1 MDYETERLD
10 KFDAAHA
17 TRYVMGSVK
26 MPEKPKPEP
35 IDDPS
40 VNEMADTEMAPS
52 QSDSDIGTGLV
63 AGVRGGIQGLVDAG
77 TEFLTAGGEDF
88 LKQSG
93 LGYADGSDIKLNIPA
108 PQLPEVKQPQS
119 AIGEITRDLT
129 QFITVFAAQPN
140 KFKGMGKG
148 AELAGNMFRGAVA
161 DASFDPTGDFELGI
175 VQGLVD
181 LGALPQA
188 FEYLAADVTDES
200 SAEEK
205 LIGRLNLAVEGG
217 VIGAGVDGLIKALK
231 AIKNSPAAKRALATT
246 ALVATGATISGDAES
261 APFKTIIKRLSNL
274 ENNLINEAATK
285 DGVLDKKT
293 AAAVKK
299 EALRIKNIF
308 PQSDGWLPIGIN
320 PGGSAPTFTIDK
332 KGKIKIKWLQPSYQF
347 HLPPGYVGTN
357 KTPKPDE
364 IAAHKSKLANTMV
377 NDVQAVVD
385 RALAGD
391 EAAIEIINQANWY
404 RSMRTRLRKEFGGLG
419 DVFADLLGTTSAQTG
434 VQQNYDNALIILRR
448 FTRGD
453 YDQEIALYKQM
464 VEDGAPLDNKTLTKL
479 HKDPNNPFKLIT
491 KASGALFNAN
501 SPTSMGAL
509 LDMFRQIKEGQSPK
523 TINFTG
529 NLIGYADD
537 ATIDVWAAR
546 YLRDAA
552 GLPRIPPP
560 VEKAVG
566 GEHMKDSTF
575 DNPLISGEFGFGQE
589 VFSDAAA
596 QINASG
602 MISQVNPNLGQL
614 GADDLQAVI
623 WFLEKEKWTKN
634 GWTSKAGEGGS
645 LDFESEFGGSPD
657 RDRVA
662 ALRSRINQKF
672 TPPKQRKKE
681 TDEEYA
687 VRLQEAEA
695 ADAAAREEAQAE
707 LDSLRGEPQRYVAGL
722 SMERPGQ
729 RPTNIDQANFA
740 EEVTAP
746 IKDDDSVVALQANN
760 AYGMFA
766 GIRERSLNYEVVTQ
780 TNFDPTAMIN
790 TIVEAARKYDQ
801 DSVFISKVVDADT
814 PNARPGAEIYFR
826 DTQDIDYV
834 QKIVDML
841 VARDID
847 GFTTISDARQMDRVD
862 LQPADS
868 ELPGL
873 RGVRFQ
879 YVPEFDGDFDPAR
892 AEEIFEEKVELFM
905 DVLHDIGSLDGITYA
920 DITYYDTQVFKN
932 TDRPGAEWIT
942 GGTSYEEHLGTPFGE
957 GTGQTQRSGD
967 IRSETA
973 TQADSG

>member
-52 QSDSDIGTGLV
+52 QSDSDIGTGLL
-63 AGVRGGIQGLVDAG
+63 AGVRGGIQGIVDAG

-261 APFKTIIKRLSNL
+261 APFKTIIKRLSNM

-299 EALRIKNIF
+299 EALRIKNAY
-308 PQSDGWLPIGIN
+308 PQSDGWLPIGVN
-320 PGGSAPTFTIDK
+320 PGGTAPAFKIDD
-332 KGKIKIKWLQPSYQF
+332 KGNITIKWQQPSYQF
-347 HLPPGYVGTN
+347 DKPPGYVN
-357 KTPKPDE
+357 SKKKPKPDE
-364 IAAHKSKLANTMV
+364 VAAHKATMVDTMV

-404 RSMRTRLRKEFGGLG
+404 RSMRTRLRQEFGGMA
-419 DVFADLLGTTSAQTG
+419 DVFADVIGATSAQTG
-434 VQQNYDNALIILRR
+434 VQQNYDNALIVLRR
-448 FTRGD
+448 FTRGEFD
-453 YDQEIALYKQM
+453 DEIAAYQKI
-464 VEDGAPLDNKTLTKL
+464 LDEGGSLSQKELTAM
-479 HKDPNNPFKLIT
+479 HKDPNSPFKLIT
-491 KASGALFNAN
+491 KASGALFNTN
-501 SPTSMGAL
+501 SPAATAAL
-509 LDMFRQIKEGQSPK
+509 LDMFRQIKVGQAPK

-529 NLIGYADD
+529 NLIGYGND

-560 VEKAVG
+560 VEKAVSG
-566 GEHMKDSTF
+566 NHLTGSTI
-575 DNPLISGEFGFGQE
+575 DNPKIGAEFGFGQE
-589 VFSDAAA
+589 VFAEAAER
-596 QINASG
+596 INASG
-602 MISQVNPNLGQL
+602 MISDVNSDLGAL
-614 GADDLQAVI
+614 GADDLQAVV

-634 GWTSKAGEGGS
+634 GWTSKTGEGGS

-657 RDRVA
+657 RGRVA
-662 ALRSRINQKF
+662 ELRSIIN
-672 TPPKQRKKE
+672 RKGA
-681 TDEEYA
+681 TAEEIA
-687 VRLQEAEA
+687 EAEA
-695 ADAAAREEAQAE
+695 E
-707 LDSLRGEPQRYVAGL
+707 LATLQGEPQRLVAGV
-722 SMERPGQ
+722 SRERPNM
-729 RPTNIDQANFA
+729 RPTNVEQAELAA
-740 EEVTAP
+740 ELTAP
-746 IKDDDSVVALQANN
+746 LKGDDTVIGYQANN
-760 AYGMFA
+760 TYGEFMGDA
-766 GIRERSLNYEVVTQ
+766 ERALNFEVTTQ
-780 TNFDPTAMIN
+780 TNFNPTAM
-790 TIVEAARKYDQ
+790 TQALVEAGRKYDQ
-801 DSVFISKVVDADT
+801 DAVFISKVVPAGT
-814 PNARPGAEIYFR
+814 AGARPGIEVYFR
-826 DTQDIDYV
+826 DRQGADYA
-834 QKIVDML
+834 QRITAILREKG
-841 VARDID
+841 ID
-847 GFTTISDARQMDRVD
+847 GFTFITDARQMDRVD
-862 LQPADS
+862 VQAAGTDDVA
-868 ELPGL
+868 GL
-873 RGVRFQ
+873 VGIRFQ
-879 YVPEFDGDFDPAR
+879 YIPEFDDAFDTAR
-892 AEEIFEEKVELFM
+892 AEDIFQEKSKLFRS
-905 DVLHDIGSLDGITYA
+905 VLNDIGTIDGITYA
-920 DITYYDTQVFKN
+920 DVVYYDTQVFKN
-932 TDRPGAEWIT
+932 TDREGAEWIN
-942 GGTSYEEHLGTPFGE
+942 GGTSYEEHLGGAAGGRAE
-957 GTGQTQRSGD
+957 GLTGSGD
-967 IRSETA
+967 IRSEAA